1 MPPLGP
7 ATGLAMAAGEAS
19 IDEDVCAQL
28 TAPSNSKSG
37 RTRIVSRMMR
47 LPLYSTYYSLVI
59 ACGIVCRLRSPLRN
73 TVTISSA
80 AYLHFSMLRPM
91 LTRGSFRI
99 ATSAQRS
106 RADLPA
112 SRPNHTSRAGHLA
125 CHSDGPAGMAR
136 KRST

>member
-7 ATGLAMAAGEAS
+7 ATGLAMATGEAS

-59 ACGIVCRLRSPLRN
+59 
-73 TVTISSA
+73 SA
-80 AYLHFSMLRPM
+80 MPRRQL
-91 LTRGSFRI
+91 
-99 ATSAQRS
+99 
-106 RADLPA
+106 LPA
-112 SRPNHTSRAGHLA
+112 LEMPRRPRHNADRSVKGEIVSACVEAGVRDVL
-125 CHSDGPAGMAR
+125 R
-136 KRST
+136 I